1 MSDLKHIY
9 SAFSFTP
16 NPEGFEKASA
26 FNNSS
31 IKDGAK
37 RLKNVLIVIMAFSGM
52 LFVSCHHSTPKQ
64 KEITLYTHKDSI
76 SYIIGYDYGEGI
88 AIKDLNVAEDALIKG
103 LLDGLKGETSLPDST
118 INQLV
123 VRFQQEIDERED
135 SLMKVQIEK
144 NKALGQEYLLENKKQ
159 AGVVELENGLQYK
172 LVKAGQGNSPAANDS
187 VTIHFRAMFLD
198 GTTFDMS
205 YDSGPA
211 GVRLSKMIRGLSQ
224 GIQLMKPGA
233 IYEFT
238 IPWYLAYGDRDFANI
253 IPGGST
259 LRYHVELINIVED

>member
-1 MSDLKHIY
+1 MNVLKYILFPLLIT
-9 SAFSFTP
+9 SMLAC
-16 NPEGFEKASA
+16 NPESRQQNET
-26 FNNSS
+26 
-31 IKDGAK
+31 
-37 RLKNVLIVIMAFSGM
+37 R
-52 LFVSCHHSTPKQ
+52 
-64 KEITLYTHKDSI
+64 LYTHRDSI

-103 LLDGLKGETSLPDST
+103 LIDGLKGETSLPDST

-135 SLMKVQIEK
+135 SLLRIQIEK
-144 NKALGQEYLLENKKQ
+144 NKAHGQEYLSKNKKQ
-159 AGVVELENGLQYK
+159 EGVVELENGLQYK
-172 LVKAGQGNSPAANDS
+172 LVKGGQGNSPAANDS
-187 VTIHFRAMFLD
+187 VSIHFRAMFLD

-211 GVRLSKMIRGLSQ
+211 GVRLNRMIQGLSQ
-224 GIQLMKPGA
+224 GIQMMKPGA

-238 IPWYLAYGDRDFANI
+238 IPWYLAYGEEDFANV

-259 LRYHVELINIVED
+259 LRYHVELIKVVEE

>member
-1 MSDLKHIY
+1 MRNFKLIY
-9 SAFSFTP
+9 SVCSFAP
-16 NPEGFEKASA
+16 NSKGVEKTDA
-26 FNNSS
+26 FNNSP
-31 IKDGAK
+31 IKNGAK
-37 RLKNVLIVIMAFSGM
+37 RLKNVLFVIVAFSGM
-52 LFVSCHHSTPKQ
+52 LFVSCNHATPNQ
-64 KEITLYTHKDSI
+64 KETTLYTHRDSI

-135 SLMKVQIEK
+135 SLIKVQIEK

-159 AGVVELENGLQYK
+159 EGVVELENGLQYK
-172 LVKAGQGNSPAANDS
+172 LIKAGQGNSPAANDS

-198 GTTFDMS
+198 GKTFDMS
-205 YDSGPA
+205 YDSGPTN
-211 GVRLSKMIRGLSQ
+211 VRLNKMIKGLSQ
-224 GIQLMKPGA
+224 GIQMMKPGA

-238 IPWYLAYGDRDFANI
+238 IPWYLGYGDQDFANV

-259 LRYHVELINIVED
+259 LRYHVELIKVVEE

>member
-1 MSDLKHIY
+1 MSNLKQQH

-16 NPEGFEKASA
+16 YPKGSKKADSLK
-26 FNNSS
+26 NSTNK
-31 IKDGAK
+31 IGVK
-37 RLKNVLIVIMAFSGM
+37 RLTNILFVMIAFSGL
-52 LFVSCHHSTPKQ
+52 LFVSCNHSPSKQ
-64 KEITLYTHKDSI
+64 KETKLYTHRDSI

-88 AIKDLNVAEDALIKG
+88 AIKNLNITEDALIKG
-103 LLDGLKGETSLPDST
+103 LLDGLIGESSLPDST

-135 SLMKVQIEK
+135 SLIQVQIEK
-144 NKALGQEYLLENKKQ
+144 NKALGQEYLSENRKQ
-159 AGVVELENGLQYK
+159 EGVLELENGLQYK

-211 GVRLSKMIRGLSQ
+211 GVRLNRMIKGLSQ
-224 GIQLMKPGA
+224 GLQLMKPGA

-238 IPWYLAYGDRDFANI
+238 IPWYLAYGDQDFANV

-259 LRYHVELINIVED
+259 LRYHVELINIVEE